1 MKKEDLNK
9 KKAEIKNNKI
19 IKPRKKAEKNETLE
33 EEYKKITNNKTS
45 IIALIIG
52 IIIGLTIMACAMPDR
67 IATLKDGTQAIV
79 EINGQNITANEL
91 YTKLNS
97 SCGLN
102 TLLDL
107 MDKKILEEKYKE
119 DAEMISS
126 VTETEEY
133 WIDIYDKNYGLSEDE
148 FLEQNGFSSEDEFI
162 EYLKL
167 DYRRELYYKEY
178 MKNIITEEEINE
190 YYEESIFGDI
200 DTKYISLS
208 TSDKNKKI
216 LEEILEKLENGA
228 TYDSLKDEYEEVTF
242 KTLGYIKYSDST
254 DTNYLEELR
263 KLENNTY
270 SNNIIETSYGY
281 TIVFRG
287 EDKEKDTLK
296 NTKEFIITKL
306 TAKLET
312 DDPYIKNKA
321 LIKLRKNSGIKFSDT
336 EMEKKYNSYCE
347 NIQSK

>member
-97 SCGLN
+97 SYGLN

-107 MDKKILEEKYKE
+107 MDKKILEEK
-119 DAEMISS
+119 
-126 VTETEEY
+126 
-133 WIDIYDKNYGLSEDE
+133 
-148 FLEQNGFSSEDEFI
+148 FI

-228 TYDSLKDEYEEVTF
+228 TYDSLKDEYEDVTF
-242 KTLGYIKYSDST
+242 ETLGYIKYSDST